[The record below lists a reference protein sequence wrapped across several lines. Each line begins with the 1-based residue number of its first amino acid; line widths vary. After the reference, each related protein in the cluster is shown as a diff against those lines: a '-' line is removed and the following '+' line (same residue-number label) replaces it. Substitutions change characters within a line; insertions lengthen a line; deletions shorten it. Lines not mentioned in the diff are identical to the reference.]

1 MAYTSIPTTITD
13 IPSPTKAPSAITDI
27 PSITDIPA
35 KHGGGGVTN
44 HLLDGSGNVLAI
56 TVGVDQL
63 TNA

>member
-13 IPSPTKAPSAITDI
+13 IPAPTKAPSAITDI

-35 KHGGGGVTN
+35 KHLVGTS
-44 HLLDGSGNVLAI
+44 HLLDDSGNILAVTI
-56 TVGVDQL
+56 GVDQL

>member
-1 MAYTSIPTTITD
+1 MAYTSLPASITD
-13 IPSPTKAPSAITDI
+13 IPSPTGQPSSINDI

-35 KHGGGGVTN
+35 KHGGGAPTN
-44 HLLDGSGNVLAI
+44 HLLDGSGNVLAV